1 MLSAR
6 ACLRVLFVGKQ
17 TALST
22 RIYLSVTVQL
32 NSAVVCSFVG
42 SMVSQIKSGTL
53 SSWVKDQSNSAKVL
67 KDSYYHL
74 DCVISPPSQKGPFIA
89 VTKTGDSQPL
99 FQLRLRDIETD
110 GDIIFVAVDV
120 PDQFATKKHLFKFA
134 GEGKTVAEKADSF
147 SCSTMLRGFVFD
159 KECLPQ
165 PGFPNIVLKMRP
177 WPMGV
182 DLKAELEGWSL
193 PMAEILEGPA
203 DYVAAFKEACNVSTV
218 HQI

>member
-74 DCVISPPSQKGPFIA
+74 DCVVSPPSQKGPFIA

-165 PGFPNIVLKMRP
+165 PGFPNIVMKMRP

-182 DLKAELEGWSL
+182 HLKAELEGWSL
-193 PMAEILEGPA
+193 PTAEILEGPA

>member
-32 NSAVVCSFVG
+32 NSAIVCSFVG

-74 DCVISPPSQKGPFIA
+74 DCVVSPPSQKGPFIA

-110 GDIIFVAVDV
+110 GDIIFVAVD
-120 PDQFATKKHLFKFA
+120 P
-134 GEGKTVAEKADSF
+134 
-147 SCSTMLRGFVFD
+147 
-159 KECLPQ
+159 
-165 PGFPNIVLKMRP
+165 
-177 WPMGV
+177 
-182 DLKAELEGWSL
+182 
-193 PMAEILEGPA
+193 
-203 DYVAAFKEACNVSTV
+203 
-218 HQI
+218 

>member
-1 MLSAR
+1 
-6 ACLRVLFVGKQ
+6 
-17 TALST
+17 
-22 RIYLSVTVQL
+22 
-32 NSAVVCSFVG
+32 
-42 SMVSQIKSGTL
+42 MVSQIKSGTL

-74 DCVISPPSQKGPFIA
+74 DCVVSPPSQKGPFIA

-99 FQLRLRDIETD
+99 FQLRLRDMETD

-134 GEGKTVAEKADSF
+134 GEGKIVAEKADSF

-193 PMAEILEGPA
+193 PTAEILEGPA

>member
-1 MLSAR
+1 
-6 ACLRVLFVGKQ
+6 
-17 TALST
+17 
-22 RIYLSVTVQL
+22 
-32 NSAVVCSFVG
+32 
-42 SMVSQIKSGTL
+42 MVSQIKSGTL

-74 DCVISPPSQKGPFIA
+74 DCVVSPPSQKGPFIA

-159 KECLPQ
+159 KECSAPARIPQ
-165 PGFPNIVLKMRP
+165 HCSEDC
-177 WPMGV
+177 
-182 DLKAELEGWSL
+182 DLGRWGL
-193 PMAEILEGPA
+193 I
-203 DYVAAFKEACNVSTV
+203 
-218 HQI
+218 